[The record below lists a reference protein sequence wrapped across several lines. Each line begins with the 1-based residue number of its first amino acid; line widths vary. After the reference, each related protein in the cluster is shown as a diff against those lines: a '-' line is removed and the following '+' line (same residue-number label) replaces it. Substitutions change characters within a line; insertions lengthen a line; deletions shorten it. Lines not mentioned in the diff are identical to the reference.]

1 MQISNNPNSVLVS
14 DLYDINSTNTNDNKD
29 SFDIFMENR
38 EKEKAKQ
45 QERENILEDL
55 DFVAKTGFTKEQL
68 EAIRQKLEE
77 LQKQRAENG
86 RVPQSIEE
94 VLANQKADLQEAIYE
109 VTGKTVNVDKESIE
123 SFIKGQNTTEF
134 KSISTDDSLRLVDE
148 FKNK

>member
-1 MQISNNPNSVLVS
+1 MQISNNQNSVLVS

-77 LQKQRAENG
+77 LQKQRAESG

-94 VLANQKADLQEAIYE
+94 VLANQKADLQAAIYE